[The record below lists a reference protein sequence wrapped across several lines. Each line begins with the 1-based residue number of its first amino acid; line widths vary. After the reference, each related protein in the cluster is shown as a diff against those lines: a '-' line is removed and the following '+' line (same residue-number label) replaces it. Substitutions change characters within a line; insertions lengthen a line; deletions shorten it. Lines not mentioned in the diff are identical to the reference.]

1 MNMMAGDT
9 CKRRRSSPRSPS
21 FEAASGVK
29 NFPAKDAL
37 ADKIESYSESQS
49 REGGR
54 QKKRKANAAK
64 FLQRLIFCS
73 GRTRTGPPRAS
84 ILTLINCDPDACNTD
99 YAR

>member
-37 ADKIESYSESQS
+37 ADKMESYSESQS

-54 QKKRKANAAK
+54 EAEKAKGKRRQISPEINL
-64 FLQRLIFCS
+64 LQRQKS
-73 GRTRTGPPRAS
+73 VGRTGPSRLS
-84 ILTLINCDPDACNTD
+84 
-99 YAR
+99 